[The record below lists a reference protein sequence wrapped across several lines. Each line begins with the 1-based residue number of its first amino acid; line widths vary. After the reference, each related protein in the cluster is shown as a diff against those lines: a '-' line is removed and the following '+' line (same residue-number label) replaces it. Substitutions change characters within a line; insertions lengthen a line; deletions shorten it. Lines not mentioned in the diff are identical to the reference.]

1 MAEKETNKNTNS
13 SAGALVLLVFALCVI
28 AGITFMSQKLNQDS
42 EHTAYDL
49 DKEQYGKILKH
60 DYLTKGD
67 IQKIAEDAGSDKF
80 VDSLRGKIAVDEKT
94 GYEYKVQII
103 DGNYTH
109 KAKFKPVYKDGK
121 HVTNKAWSKT
131 AVDADSSNKRSSDMG
146 DSQKRHIDWAEQ

>member
-1 MAEKETNKNTNS
+1 MAEKENNKNTNS

-28 AGITFMSQKLNQDS
+28 ASITFMSQKLNQDS
-42 EHTAYDL
+42 EHTAYEL

-60 DYLTKGD
+60 DYLTKVD
-67 IQKIAEDAGSDKF
+67 IRKIAEDAGSDKF

-103 DGNYTH
+103 DGDYTH

-121 HVTNKAWSKT
+121 HVINKAWSKT
-131 AVDADSSNKRSSDMG
+131 AVDADNDAASSNKR
-146 DSQKRHIDWAEQ
+146 SQKRHIDWSEQ